1 MFPKGS
7 PLFPFFNNAYNILRQ
22 TGALTRIKEKWTDNK
37 LKCNSNPL
45 KPITFYKI
53 GSLVALLI
61 FGVGCAIV
69 IVVLESM
76 WMTSRGQ
83 RNLEGFHRRLT

>member
-1 MFPKGS
+1 MVFPKGS
-7 PLFPFFNNAYNILRQ
+7 PLLPFFNNAYNKLHQ
-22 TGALTRIKEKWTDNK
+22 TGALSRIKGKWTDNK

-61 FGVGCAIV
+61 FGFGFALV
-69 IVVLESM
+69 IVVLERM
-76 WMTSRGQ
+76 WMTSKRQ
-83 RNLEGFHRRLT
+83 SNLEVFHRR

>member
-53 GSLVALLI
+53 GSLVAFLI
-61 FGVGCAIV
+61 IGLGFAIV
-69 IVVLESM
+69 IAVLERM
-76 WMTSRGQ
+76 WMTSRRQ
-83 RNLEGFHRRLT
+83 NDLVAFHRRLT